1 MESHKRSFLTRAL
14 ARPADAGSLGD
25 GFALAISKRSDQ
37 RSYHDQVACVRLNA
51 VAARGTSGRGDNS
64 LDPAR
69 SPTPGA
75 GDTEEIMAK
84 QYGRLDQWSKTAAI
98 DVAKAREMAARLEH
112 RGRSADEVAARNAY
126 LTLLGIRPG
135 ERVLE
140 VGCGSGV
147 VLRDLARRVAPNGL
161 ALGLDPSPAFL
172 AIARELAVEAGLGQS
187 IELREGD
194 ARALPFGAAEF
205 DTALAHIPDGRRAI
219 PELVRVVRPGGRV
232 GIFERDTDSYIVA
245 HPDRE
250 LTRQIVA
257 AQSDHGSADGWLA
270 RALPRLMAEAGLR
283 DVQVRAFTS
292 IETDPA
298 GFYSLRAERSADTAV
313 SAGVISAEERRRW
326 LDALAAERASGGFIA
341 GLTLLF
347 AWGTRAEGPAA

>member
-1 MESHKRSFLTRAL
+1 MAEVITPSIL
-14 ARPADAGSLGD
+14 PA
-25 GFALAISKRSDQ
+25 Q
-37 RSYHDQVACVRLNA
+37 
-51 VAARGTSGRGDNS
+51 
-64 LDPAR
+64 
-69 SPTPGA
+69 PTLGA
-75 GDTEEIMAK
+75 GGMAEIMAE
-84 QYGRLDQWSKTAAI
+84 QYGRLDPWGKTAAI
-98 DVAKAREMAARLEH
+98 DVAKAREMAARLEQ

-135 ERVLE
+135 ERILE

-194 ARALPFGAAEF
+194 ALALPFDDGEF
-205 DTALAHIPDGRRAI
+205 DAALAVTALAHIPDGRRAI

-232 GIFERDTDSYIVA
+232 GIFERDPDSYIVA

-257 AQSDHGSADGWLA
+257 AHSDHGSADGWLA

-292 IETDPA
+292 IETDPV
-298 GFYSLRAERSADTAV
+298 GYYSLRAERSPDYAV
-313 SAGVISAEERRRW
+313 SAGVISEEERRQW
-326 LDALAAERASGGFIA
+326 LETLAAERASGGFIA

-347 AWGTRAEGPAA
+347 AWGTRAGGPDA